1 MHARGEGLP
10 PQTPQ
15 GPRGAWRRAQGKAAC
30 AQIVLKALVQ
40 LLLAARERRRRL
52 CGPLLLWD
60 FETRLP
66 TLPPRTAQPPLLWGL
81 LRLPWPAPSAPH
93 FPPGIQGLSRW
104 LPPYGHHCTPMLHMR
119 LSSFHL
125 VPLLFSRGGRPIPTL
140 LSKLNTLRC
149 SSRTTVA
156 HIASPCLEI
165 PSQELSAPFLSSLAH
180 PRSLSVS
187 LIQQTPTEQK
197 VTSSQPL

>member
-1 MHARGEGLP
+1 MHAGGEGLP

-15 GPRGAWRRAQGKAAC
+15 GPRGAWCRAQGKAAC

-40 LLLAARERRRRL
+40 LLLAARERRWLR
-52 CGPLLLWD
+52 GPLLLWA
-60 FETRLP
+60 FETGLP
-66 TLPPRTAQPPLLWGL
+66 TLPPRTAQPPPLWGL
-81 LRLPWPAPSAPH
+81 LRLPWPAPSGPH

-104 LPPYGHHCTPMLHMR
+104 LQPHGHHCTLMLHIS

-125 VPLLFSRGGRPIPTL
+125 VPLLFSSRGDRPFPPL
-140 LSKLNTLRC
+140 LSKLNTRPC

-156 HIASPCLEI
+156 HSASPCLET
-165 PSQELSAPFLSSLAH
+165 PSQALPVPLLSSLAH

-187 LIQQTPTEQK
+187 HIQQTPTKQK
-197 VTSSQPL
+197 GTSS